1 VRDAQDET
9 EQRRRIAELFDTERM
24 EAELL
29 TTIKKLKQNQQAD
42 GGWGW
47 FNGLR
52 SDLYITRHIVAG
64 FGKLRTMGVWQLDA
78 DTRDM
83 LAKAVKFM
91 DEEVV
96 EYHKNT
102 IKEKNRVPDWFELH
116 SAYAR
121 SFWLKDFKC
130 GDGRRQGLFRH
141 SFPHKTALDEVR
153 CCAKGACCRD
163 IAPQRHDQGC
173 QADAGVAARNIYQ
186 ESWSSAPIGP
196 WTRATT
202 GIRPR

>member
-1 VRDAQDET
+1 MFDQWKRAAQQKEGDAFLSQLEKIPELKQALLTETPWVRDAQDET

-42 GGWGW
+42 GGWGS
-47 FNGLR
+47 FNRLR

-64 FGKLRTMGVWQLDA
+64 FGKLCTMGVWQMDA

-96 EYHKNT
+96 EYHQ
-102 IKEKNRVPDWFELH
+102 EHYQGERPCAVDELH

-121 SFWLKDFKC
+121 SFWLKDFATGMAADKAY
-130 GDGRRQGLFRH
+130 
-141 SFPHKTALDEVR
+141 S
-153 CCAKGACCRD
+153 D
-163 IAPQRHDQGC
+163 ILSAQNCIDQ
-173 QADAGVAARNIYQ
+173 V
-186 ESWSSAPIGP
+186 
-196 WTRATT
+196 
-202 GIRPR
+202 